1 MGWFGYG
8 AMDGDDGMDLQN
20 DIFHLIGV
28 RYTEDYDL
36 IDSKG
41 EIRKKLDINQ
51 DDIYDWLKEYNWEKH
66 RNPGF
71 IQEVYIQATMQ
82 LMLDYNVKISERG
95 KKVAIPFI
103 EGDCW
108 SLENEERKEE
118 MQKLLKAVKDN

>member
-1 MGWFGYG
+1 M
-8 AMDGDDGMDLQN
+8 
-20 DIFHLIGV
+20 
-28 RYTEDYDL
+28 
-36 IDSKG
+36 
-41 EIRKKLDINQ
+41 
-51 DDIYDWLKEYNWEKH
+51 KEYNWEKH
-66 RNPGF
+66 SNPGF

-103 EGDCW
+103 EEDRW